1 MTLIFFVMPYNKK
14 PLPIPALP
22 SWTNKSLPR
31 RRRRAGASLLL
42 FLASL
47 SSFAQTPMTLRQCID
62 YALSR
67 NVQVKVQENTVRSQE
82 LTLETERNARLP
94 EVAASGSQSFDFGRG
109 LTSDNTYADRNTQST
124 SFGLNASMPLFTGF
138 RIPRRKEQARL
149 DLAAATA
156 DLEKLRGDLGIQVA
170 QAYLEALYQDDLHA
184 QTLAQLDLSR
194 TQLARVES
202 LLRTG
207 KASEVEVSEARN
219 SVAQDELAVVQADN
233 ARRLALLALSQL
245 IEMPSPDSL
254 ALYPSEEMP
263 PATVDGTPQSI
274 YDEAVMARPEVR
286 AASLRTESAERAIRI
301 ARSGYWPSLS
311 LSAGIGSSSYHTS
324 GFTNNSFGRQMRD
337 NFSKAIGLSLSIP
350 VFDRLST
357 RNAVRQAR
365 INLDT
370 RCWQAEEVKKTLYK
384 EIQQAWYN
392 AVAAR
397 QKYTASL
404 SAEQTAADALRLMTR
419 KYETGKA
426 NATEYDESRTKH
438 LKAAYD
444 RIAARY
450 EYLFRAKILD
460 FYRGREIR

>member
-1 MTLIFFVMPYNKK
+1 MTHYNHTH
-14 PLPIPALP
+14 PAPRP
-22 SWTNKSLPR
+22 SHPDGSLPHGGR
-31 RRRRAGASLLL
+31 LVGAWASLLL

-47 SSFAQTPMTLRQCID
+47 GAAAQPAMTLRQCID

-67 NVQVKVQENTVRSQE
+67 NVQVKVQENAVRSQE
-82 LTLETERNARLP
+82 LTLNTERHARLP
-94 EVAASGSQSFDFGRG
+94 QVAASGSQSFDFGRG

-124 SFGLNASMPLFTGF
+124 SFGLNASLPLFTGF
-138 RIPRRKEQARL
+138 RIPQRKEQARL

-156 DLEKLRGDLGIQVA
+156 DLEKLRGDLSIQVA
-170 QAYLEALYQDDLHA
+170 QAYLEALYQDDVHA
-184 QTLAQLDLSR
+184 QTLLQLDLSR
-194 TQLARVES
+194 TQLARIEG
-202 LLRTG
+202 LHRAG
-207 KASEVEVSEARN
+207 RASEVDVSQARN
-219 SVAQDELAVVQADN
+219 SVAQDELAAVQADN
-233 ARRLALLALSQL
+233 SRRLSLLSLSQL
-245 IEMPSPDSL
+245 IEMPTPDSL
-254 ALYPSEEMP
+254 ALCPSEEMP
-263 PATVDGTPQSI
+263 PAALGGSPQSI
-274 YDEAVMARPEVR
+274 YDEAVSMRPEVR
-286 AASLRTESAERAIRI
+286 AAALRTKSAERGIRI

-311 LSAGIGSSSYHTS
+311 LSAGIGSSFYHTG

-337 NFSKAIGLSLSIP
+337 NFSKAVGLSLNIP
-350 VFDRLST
+350 LFDRFAT
-357 RNAVRQAR
+357 RNTVRQAR
-365 INLDT
+365 IDLDT
-370 RCWQAEEVKKTLYK
+370 RLRQADEVKKTLYK

-426 NATEYDESRTKH
+426 NATEYDEARTRH

-450 EYLFRAKILD
+450 EYLFRTKILD